1 MLVTNFH
8 FKYVMYKIIC
18 GFYQAVDV
26 GRVHPARERALRAL
40 QRSVDYIEENM
51 PDALGF
57 DTQRELIEYSLQA
70 TKTEGH
76 YLEFGVFTGGTIRF
90 IARRVGNRTVHGF
103 DSFEGLP
110 EAWSGFSLGGKTF
123 DVGGRLPRVPGN
135 VRLHRGYFEDSLPKW
150 LADNTGPV
158 AFIHL
163 DCDLYSSTKTIFALL
178 APRLIPGT
186 VILFDE
192 YFNYP
197 NWERHEFKAF
207 QEFVSANAV
216 KYTYLAFARQQVAV
230 RIDEIGAGTGT
241 R

>member
-1 MLVTNFH
+1 MLVTNFRL
-8 FKYVMYKIIC
+8 KYILYKIIC
-18 GFYQAVDV
+18 GFYQVVDV

-40 QRSVDYIEENM
+40 QRSVDYIEEKM

-57 DTQRELIEYSLQA
+57 ETQRELIENSLRA
-70 TKTEGH
+70 TNIDGH

-90 IARRVGNRTVHGF
+90 IARRINGRIIHGF
-103 DSFEGLP
+103 DSFTGLP
-110 EAWSGFSLGGKTF
+110 EAWSGFSLSRKAF
-123 DVGGRLPRVPGN
+123 DVGGQLPRVPSN
-135 VRLHRGYFEDSLPKW
+135 VRLHKGYFEESLPKW
-150 LADNTGPV
+150 MVQNPGPV

-163 DCDLYSSTKTIFALL
+163 DCDLYSSTKTIFTLL
-178 APRLIPGT
+178 APRLTPGT
-186 VILFDE
+186 IILFDE

-207 QEFVSANAV
+207 QEFVTAYAI

-230 RIDEIGAGTGT
+230 RIDVIGAWVE